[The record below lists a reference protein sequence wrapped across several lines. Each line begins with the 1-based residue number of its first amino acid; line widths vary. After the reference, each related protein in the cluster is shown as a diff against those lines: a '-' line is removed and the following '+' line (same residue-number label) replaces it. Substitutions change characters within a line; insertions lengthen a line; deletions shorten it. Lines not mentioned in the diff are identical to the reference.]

1 MINWLCSSRY
11 ERARGCST
19 TVVRVT
25 SNHLMPV
32 RFRSALLMD
41 TMEKIIEMAE
51 QEYPDDVDMQDVF
64 IEGAILALH
73 VINLADLKGT

>member
-1 MINWLCSSRY
+1 
-11 ERARGCST
+11 
-19 TVVRVT
+19 
-25 SNHLMPV
+25 MPV